1 MTRRKTVSA
10 HRRTVHQ
17 MVAMV
22 THGRDQTNLL
32 AAGSGA
38 KKQAGDKG
46 RTAHA
51 FQKVH
56 SGTL

>member
-1 MTRRKTVSA
+1 
-10 HRRTVHQ
+10 